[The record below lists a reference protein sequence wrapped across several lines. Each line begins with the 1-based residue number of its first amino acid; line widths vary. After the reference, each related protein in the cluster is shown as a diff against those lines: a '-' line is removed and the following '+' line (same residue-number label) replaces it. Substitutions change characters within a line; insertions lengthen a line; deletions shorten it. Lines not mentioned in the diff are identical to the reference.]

1 MRSRKIAAVN
11 GDDRVLRRLGDHA
24 DVSTTSMTAT
34 SGRSTMTDYRADEL
48 ASMAGITVALLR
60 SYQSKGLL
68 PAPRHVGRT
77 AVYGDHHL
85 ERLRRIEALKA
96 RGHSLR
102 SIAEQVDAPPG
113 FRPDGGGG
121 EKLRLRDVSERS
133 GVPVEML
140 RSLEASGVL
149 MPRNGDDGPEYSEAD
164 VRAVGCVLLLIGSG
178 IPFDQFLEVA
188 QPQLRANDE
197 VAAGAVRLFEEHV
210 ARRID
215 EPERRDHA
223 LTAMAAAI
231 GELVAYLLER
241 RVLAHR

>member
-1 MRSRKIAAVN
+1 
-11 GDDRVLRRLGDHA
+11 
-24 DVSTTSMTAT
+24 
-34 SGRSTMTDYRADEL
+34 MTDYRADEL

-113 FRPDGGGG
+113 FRPDNGAG
-121 EKLRLRDVSERS
+121 ERLRLRDVSERS
-133 GVPVEML
+133 
-140 RSLEASGVL
+140 
-149 MPRNGDDGPEYSEAD
+149 D
-164 VRAVGCVLLLIGSG
+164 V
-178 IPFDQFLEVA
+178 
-188 QPQLRANDE
+188 
-197 VAAGAVRLFEEHV
+197 
-210 ARRID
+210 
-215 EPERRDHA
+215 PERREEA
-223 LTAMAAAI
+223 LVAMAAAI

-241 RVLAHR
+241 QVLAHGEPEADGAGDLEHAAG

>member
-1 MRSRKIAAVN
+1 
-11 GDDRVLRRLGDHA
+11 
-24 DVSTTSMTAT
+24 
-34 SGRSTMTDYRADEL
+34 MTDYRADEL
-48 ASMAGITVALLR
+48 AAMAGITVALLR

-113 FRPDGGGG
+113 FRPDSFGG

-149 MPRNGDDGPEYSEAD
+149 MPRTGPDGPEYSEAD
-164 VRAVGCVLLLIGSG
+164 VRAVGCVLLLVGSG
-178 IPFDQFLEVA
+178 IPFEQFLDVA

-197 VAAGAVRLFEEHV
+197 VAEGAVRLFEDHV

-215 EPERRDHA
+215 DPDRRDDA
-223 LTAMAAAI
+223 LGAMAAAI

-241 RVLAHR
+241 RVLAHGDPATHRDPDLEAAAG

>member
-1 MRSRKIAAVN
+1 
-11 GDDRVLRRLGDHA
+11 
-24 DVSTTSMTAT
+24 
-34 SGRSTMTDYRADEL
+34 MTDYRADEL

-113 FRPDGGGG
+113 FRPDVGGG
-121 EKLRLRDVSERS
+121 ERLRLRDVSERS

-149 MPRNGDDGPEYSEAD
+149 KPRGGHDGPEYSEAD

-178 IPFDQFLEVA
+178 IPFDSFLEVA
-188 QPQLRANDE
+188 QAQLRASDE
-197 VAAGAVRLFEEHV
+197 VAQGAVRLFDEHV

-215 EPERRDHA
+215 DPERRDEA
-223 LTAMAAAI
+223 LEATAAAI
-231 GELVAYLLER
+231 GELVSYLLER
-241 RVLAHR
+241 QVLAHGDPSNDDATDFEPAAG

>member
-1 MRSRKIAAVN
+1 M
-11 GDDRVLRRLGDHA
+11 GDHPRR
-24 DVSTTSMTAT
+24 
-34 SGRSTMTDYRADEL
+34 GRRTHVTDYRADEL
-48 ASMAGITVALLR
+48 AAAAGITVALLR

-68 PAPRHVGRT
+68 PGPRHVGRT

-113 FRPDGGGG
+113 FRVDGTSG
-121 EKLRLRDVSERS
+121 ERLRLRDVSERS
-133 GVPVEML
+133 GVPIEML

-149 MPRNGDDGPEYSEAD
+149 KPRSGPDGAEYSEAD
-164 VRAVGCVLLLIGSG
+164 VRAVGCVLLLVGSG
-178 IPFDQFLEVA
+178 IPFDSFLEVA

-197 VAAGAVRLFEEHV
+197 VADGAVRLFREHV
-210 ARRID
+210 GSRID
-215 EPERRDHA
+215 DPERREES
-223 LTAMAAAI
+223 LIAMAAAI

-241 RVLAHR
+241 QVLAVGDDVDATTDLEHAS

>member
-1 MRSRKIAAVN
+1 
-11 GDDRVLRRLGDHA
+11 
-24 DVSTTSMTAT
+24 
-34 SGRSTMTDYRADEL
+34 MTDFRADEL
-48 ASMAGITVALLR
+48 AAAAGITVALLR

-113 FRPDGGGG
+113 FRSDAGAG
-121 EKLRLRDVSERS
+121 ERLRLRDVSERS
-133 GVPVEML
+133 GVPVELL

-149 MPRNGDDGPEYSEAD
+149 KPRVGPEGHEYSEAD

-178 IPFDQFLEVA
+178 IPFDSFLEVA
-188 QPQLRANDE
+188 QPQLRTNDV
-197 VAAGAVRLFEEHV
+197 VAEGAVRLYHEHV

-215 EPERRDHA
+215 DPARRGEA
-223 LTAMAAAI
+223 LSAMAAAI
-231 GELVAYLLER
+231 GELVAYLVER
-241 RVLAHR
+241 EVLAHGEDTDDTEDGELTDDGASDLQHAAG